1 MGVVPYYAT
10 TIGSGDVMAK
20 EISYEEAV
28 KQVPVIGQPHGMQ
41 IAVMDK
47 VDPQHLLQVIRDM
60 DRRITD
66 LERQV
71 KEQ

>member
-1 MGVVPYYAT
+1 
-10 TIGSGDVMAK
+10 MAK

-60 DRRITD
+60 DRRIEN
-66 LERQV
+66 LER
-71 KEQ
+71 KLEQKNGA